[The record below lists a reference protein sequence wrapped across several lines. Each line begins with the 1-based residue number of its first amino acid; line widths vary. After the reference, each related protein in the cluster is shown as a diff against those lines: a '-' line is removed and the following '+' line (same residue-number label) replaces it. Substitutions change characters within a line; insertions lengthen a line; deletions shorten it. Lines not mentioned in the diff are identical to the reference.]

1 MAYVV
6 ALSRPDVVRGVAAV
20 DGPLPRMARIPETDP
35 LNRLAFYTALSTKG
49 ETAGAV
55 EAGIQRLRA
64 LKYPVVVQDLG
75 ERGRYLT
82 ASELEALARWVDT
95 LDRL

>member
-1 MAYVV
+1 
-6 ALSRPDVVRGVAAV
+6 
-20 DGPLPRMARIPETDP
+20 
-35 LNRLAFYTALSTKG
+35 
-49 ETAGAV
+49 
-55 EAGIQRLRA
+55 LRA